1 MDEKLTG
8 RGPQEINLMRQIIHL
23 STHRRE
29 ELLDITPQ
37 VRAAVEA
44 SGIRQG
50 LVSVYAQSATAAT
63 MIQELTPVLLRSFI
77 TYCII

>member
-1 MDEKLTG
+1 
-8 RGPQEINLMRQIIHL
+8 MRQIIHL

-50 LVSVYAQSATAAT
+50 LVSVHAQSATAAT
-63 MIQELTPVLLRSFI
+63 MIQELTPALLRPFR